1 MSGQHRHLAHHRR
14 ERPDRVRQPGLQW
27 RQGQRPLL
35 ERRAAITFGATNI
48 IAGNY
53 LAGTHIDFGTTVP
66 ATGSG
71 RVLAVTD
78 YVAFDGSSTMD
89 KLGTGEDLTGGLDIG
104 GNLSGYVLLSSDA
117 AYTQGVSS
125 VVLTPGQLYNT
136 SNVTIGGGSADALL
150 VPATL
155 TVFKHP
161 RHSHRHQHLLRRDA
175 NHRRHRSTQRR
186 RRHLPFAGSMERRP
200 LHRLLIRLRSHRS
213 TKSLRKIPEAFL
225 RLPHASRTAKAPSS
239 FLSRVTPHG
248 YAGPHGV

>member
-71 RVLAVTD
+71 SGRVLAVTD
-78 YVAFDGSSTMD
+78 YVAFDRSGTMD

-155 TVFKHP
+155 TVFNTLATLTGTNTYSGAT
-161 RHSHRHQHLLRRDA
+161 RITGGTVQHSA
-175 NHRRHRSTQRR
+175 
-186 RRHLPFAGSMERRP
+186 AGGIS
-200 LHRLLIRLRSHRS
+200 RLQGQWSAALFIG
-213 TKSLRKIPEAFL
+213 F
-225 RLPHASRTAKAPSS
+225 
-239 FLSRVTPHG
+239 
-248 YAGPHGV
+248 